1 MQVLGRALRVD
12 HKHDYQVPKEH
23 GDEDELT
30 KQLREHG
37 CAPSLVAKSTC
48 KPLLRV
54 YVYVCILL
62 DNQSSDAGCINHF
75 IQL

>member
-1 MQVLGRALRVD
+1 MLGRALRVD

-37 CAPSLVAKSTC
+37 CAPSLAAQLACKSVHC
-48 KPLLRV
+48 SLCV
-54 YVYVCILL
+54 FVMYI
-62 DNQSSDAGCINHF
+62 DMG
-75 IQL
+75 